1 MSKFKKNVLSVR
13 KAESPYPGKLS
24 LEAAGLSTILWE
36 NNSPDSPLFRSF
48 CLSDLEVFMDVLIEA
63 SEEELQEVM
72 DSLTSKGFV
81 FGVYRI
87 DKEGNIKDRVF
98 MIQKLQQSENDHL
111 SLKERAILQ
120 LLMMDSEEQKNPI
133 IFPGFM
139 MADMVTYLHIKFDIP
154 VSKAIN
160 LIEELIGNGYVGK
173 HELVKNLGDEPST
186 FCFMN
191 H

>member
-1 MSKFKKNVLSVR
+1 
-13 KAESPYPGKLS
+13 
-24 LEAAGLSTILWE
+24 
-36 NNSPDSPLFRSF
+36 
-48 CLSDLEVFMDVLIEA
+48 MDVLIEA

-81 FGVYRI
+81 SGVYRI

-98 MIQKLQQSENDHL
+98 IIQKLKQSENDQL

-120 LLMMDSEEQKNPI
+120 LLMMDSEEQESRI
-133 IFPGFM
+133 ILPGFM

-154 VSKAIN
+154 ISKAIK
-160 LIEELIGNGYVGK
+160 LIEELIRNGYVGR
-173 HELVKNLGDEPST
+173 HEIVKELGDDPST

-191 H
+191 P